1 MQFYLFVVTIEC
13 ITVKAYIVEI
23 LDDYNWIAV
32 FLALAYQTFS
42 EVCCV
47 LISQLPEVPNLLS
60 LDKSPFNSLYELN

>member
-1 MQFYLFVVTIEC
+1 
-13 ITVKAYIVEI
+13 
-23 LDDYNWIAV
+23 
-32 FLALAYQTFS
+32 LAYQTFS